1 MGTAAQIAAQL
12 RNLVTNRTLTEAMTR
27 SVLIVE
33 GNTKREAPVKTG
45 NLRRTI
51 TSRVEQGGKRGVI
64 GTNAPYARPVHDG
77 SRPHIITAKRAK
89 ALYWKGAS
97 HPVRSVKHPG
107 NKPKRAL
114 RAGASK
120 RAADTSRGP
129 VEREPEPWSGVGLVA
144 QGSGMGRF
152 GVEVSYTL
160 CIAQLKTTLG
170 RRHGHQEGGQRLS
183 HQPAS
188 MAADLHARRSW

>member
-33 GNTKREAPVKTG
+33 GNAKREVPVKTG

-51 TSRVEQGGKRGVI
+51 TSRVEQGGKRGVV

-89 ALYWKGAS
+89 AIYVEGR
-97 HPVRSVKHPG
+97 PVIRCARSSIPATS
-107 NKPKRAL
+107 RTL
-114 RAGASK
+114 LFK

-129 VEREPEPWSGVGLVA
+129 VERELQSSVG
-144 QGSGMGRF
+144 R
-152 GVEVSYTL
+152 GVE
-160 CIAQLKTTLG
+160 
-170 RRHGHQEGGQRLS
+170 
-183 HQPAS
+183 PAPV
-188 MAADLHARRSW
+188 L